1 MGEQKVKESTQRKKD
16 KEERSAGD
24 VKNEDQKPALR
35 LVDASKHTVVEKKQ
49 AMVEKIW
56 EDLVKNYSFLDVNAE
71 HIQADALLSAKKFKS
86 DFAPNGFTSGDLID
100 KSEMILE
107 DGMISAQVKDS
118 DVTDEHYKFTKAV
131 QLSQSFVLIIDN
143 KGVIEYANPHFQSI
157 SGYTQDELV
166 GREFKFLISDLAS
179 HEEYEQIM
187 QSLNAGVS
195 WKGEL
200 VNTKKNGEW
209 YIFTAKISPVTI
221 KQNQV
226 VDFIVVGHDI
236 TSFRE
241 TEIKLEQAVQ
251 EKSILLSELH
261 HRVKNNL
268 AIISG
273 IMQLQAFDENDD
285 ELKTKLFSSVGRVKT
300 LATMHELLYEST
312 SFSML
317 EFGKNISKIVDSI
330 SEMFEKEDAKVQV
343 EYDLEPI
350 ILNIN
355 QAHPCALILNEVITN
370 AYKKSFT
377 LTDKDPTL
385 SIKLITYGKKV
396 MIELKDNIGSLPDGY
411 TVAKQPLSLQL
422 IKTLVRQLNGTYNYL
437 SDDYGT
443 LFSLIFDKEHIKG
456 TGNARLS

>member
-1 MGEQKVKESTQRKKD
+1 MKESTPRKEQTE
-16 KEERSAGD
+16 KERATQTENIESPK
-24 VKNEDQKPALR
+24 VSPLR
-35 LVDASKHTVVEKKQ
+35 LVNSRQSSASEKKH

-56 EDLVKNYSFLDVNAE
+56 EDLVENYSFLDVSSEQSNTDVLKSANRLS
-71 HIQADALLSAKKFKS
+71 QDFNPALAKKIS
-86 DFAPNGFTSGDLID
+86 AEIEQGTT
-100 KSEMILE
+100 ILE
-107 DGMISAQVKDS
+107 DGMISSQVAES
-118 DVTDEHYKFTKAV
+118 DLTDEYLKFTKAV
-131 QLSQSFVLIIDN
+131 QLSQSFVLIIDQN
-143 KGVIEYANPHFQSI
+143 GRIEYANPHFQNV
-157 SGYTQDELV
+157 SGFTQDELI
-166 GREFKFLISDLAS
+166 GKEFGFLISDLAS
-179 HEEYEQIM
+179 HEEYEQIL
-187 QSLNAGVS
+187 QALKAGVS

-209 YIFTAKISPVTI
+209 YIFTAKISPVNIMKNHT
-221 KQNQV
+221 

-300 LATMHELLYEST
+300 LANMHELLYEST
-312 SFSML
+312 SFTML
-317 EFGKNISKIVDSI
+317 EFGKNVNKIVATI
-330 SEMFEKEDAKVQV
+330 SEMFEKEDAKVEV
-343 EYDLEPI
+343 SYDLEPI

-370 AYKKSFT
+370 SFKKAFS
-377 LTDKDPTL
+377 LADESPKVD
-385 SIKLITYGKKV
+385 IKLVTYGKKV
-396 MIELKDNIGSLPDGY
+396 MIEVKDNIGSLPEGY
-411 TVAKQPLSLQL
+411 TAARQPLSLQL
-422 IKTLVRQLNGTYNYL
+422 IKTLSRQLNGSFNYL
-437 SDDYGT
+437 TDDYGT
-443 LFSLIFDKEHIKG
+443 LFTLAFEKEHIKG

>member
-1 MGEQKVKESTQRKKD
+1 MKESTPRKKE
-16 KEERSAGD
+16 KERASHKAENNDHNVSS
-24 VKNEDQKPALR
+24 LR
-35 LVDASKHTVVEKKQ
+35 LVNSTQHAVVEKKH

-56 EDLVKNYSFLDVNAE
+56 EDLVQNYSFLDVNSE
-71 HIQADALLSAKKFKS
+71 QANSDVLLSSKQFNQDFHPAHTSRNSSKS
-86 DFAPNGFTSGDLID
+86 DGISLILD
-100 KSEMILE
+100 
-107 DGMISAQVKDS
+107 DGMLSEQDPGNVL
-118 DVTDEHYKFTKAV
+118 TEEHLKFTKAV
-131 QLSQSFVLIIDN
+131 QLSQSFVLIIDQN
-143 KGVIEYANPHFQSI
+143 GIIEYANPHFQSI

-166 GREFKFLISDLAS
+166 GREFGFLISDLAS
-179 HEEYEQIM
+179 HDEYEQIL
-187 QSLNAGVS
+187 QSLKAGVS

-209 YIFTAKISPVTI
+209 YIFTAKVSPVNI
-221 KQNQV
+221 KKERS

-273 IMQLQAFDENDD
+273 IMQLQAFDEHDD

-300 LATMHELLYEST
+300 LANMHELLYEST
-312 SFSML
+312 SFTML
-317 EFGKNISKIVDSI
+317 EFGRNISKIVHTV

-343 EYDLEPI
+343 NYNLEPI

-355 QAHPCALILNEVITN
+355 QAHPSALILNEVITN
-370 AYKKSFT
+370 SYKKAFT
-377 LTDKDPTL
+377 LVDEIP
-385 SIKLITYGKKV
+385 KLDVKMLTYGKKV
-396 MIELKDNIGSLPDGY
+396 MIEVKDNIGSLPDGY
-411 TVAKQPLSLQL
+411 SAVKQPLSMQL
-422 IKTLVRQLNGTYNYL
+422 IKTLVRQLNGSYNYL
-437 SDDYGT
+437 TDDYGT
-443 LFSLIFDKEHIKG
+443 LFTLAFDKEHIKG

>member
-1 MGEQKVKESTQRKKD
+1 MKESTPRKKKS
-16 KEERSAGD
+16 KEERAS
-24 VKNEDQKPALR
+24 VNNQNEEQRGSPLR
-35 LVDASKHTVVEKKQ
+35 LVNSPQHTVVEKKQ

-56 EDLVKNYSFLDVNAE
+56 EDLVQNYSFLDGSSEHYSDEALYRNTVTSDLLPGLAGRLSSRIESNAV
-71 HIQADALLSAKKFKS
+71 
-86 DFAPNGFTSGDLID
+86 
-100 KSEMILE
+100 ILE
-107 DGMISAQVKDS
+107 DGMLGVYEQGNIS
-118 DVTDEHYKFTKAV
+118 TEEHLKFTKAV
-131 QLSQSFVLIIDN
+131 QLSQSFVLIIDQN
-143 KGVIEYANPHFQSI
+143 GLIEYANPHFQSI

-166 GREFKFLISDLAS
+166 GKEFGFLISDLAS
-179 HEEYEQIM
+179 HEEYEQIL
-187 QSLNAGVS
+187 QALKAGVS

-209 YIFTAKISPVTI
+209 YIFTAKISPVNI
-221 KQNQV
+221 NKENS

-273 IMQLQAFDENDD
+273 IMQLQAFDENDN

-300 LATMHELLYEST
+300 LASMHELLYESS
-312 SFSML
+312 SFTML
-317 EFGKNISKIVDSI
+317 EFGKNINKIVETVA
-330 SEMFEKEDAKVQV
+330 EMFEQEDAKVAV
-343 EYDLEPI
+343 NYNLEPI

-370 AYKKSFT
+370 SFKKAFS
-377 LTDKDPTL
+377 LVDEVP
-385 SIKLITYGKKV
+385 KLDLKLVTYGKKV
-396 MIELKDNIGSLPDGY
+396 MIEVKDNIGSVPDGY
-411 TVAKQPLSLQL
+411 TAEKQPLSLQL
-422 IKTLVRQLNGTYNYL
+422 IKTLVRQLNGNFNYL

-443 LFSLIFDKEHIKG
+443 IFSLIFEKEHIKG